1 MYLHSKLTVIYYVK
15 IRGEREQR
23 TMLTYTTTVVTFAQ
37 KHHHH
42 T

>member
-1 MYLHSKLTVIYYVK
+1 
-15 IRGEREQR
+15 
-23 TMLTYTTTVVTFAQ
+23 MLTYTTIVVTFAQ

>member
-1 MYLHSKLTVIYYVK
+1 
-15 IRGEREQR
+15 
-23 TMLTYTTTVVTFAQ
+23 MLTYTTVVTFAQ

>member
-1 MYLHSKLTVIYYVK
+1 MF
-15 IRGEREQR
+15 
-23 TMLTYTTTVVTFAQ
+23 TYKSVVTFAQ